1 MNFYTENWILLI
13 TIPLAILNIACFGA
27 LIRAGIRQ
35 KGFYQFSAG
44 WMLLML
50 ILGIVLQ
57 MAKY

>member
-1 MNFYTENWILLI
+1 MEYAILLI
-13 TIPLAILNIACFGA
+13 TIPLAILNITCFGA
-27 LIRAGIRQ
+27 LVRAGIRQ